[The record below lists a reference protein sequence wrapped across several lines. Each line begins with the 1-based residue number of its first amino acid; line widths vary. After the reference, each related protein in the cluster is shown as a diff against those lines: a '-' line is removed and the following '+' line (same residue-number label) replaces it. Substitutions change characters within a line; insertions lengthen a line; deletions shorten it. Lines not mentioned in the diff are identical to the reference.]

1 MKFITILQGGSLG
14 TPNLYYIIYGR
25 PLIEIDNDN
34 ATVKNNDNHSLSWQA
49 IRVVA
54 RILEFYWDHS
64 LPMYQKRVHI
74 FTIQSYA
81 LAAIKLTLI
90 ENSLYYISMI
100 YINEI

>member
-1 MKFITILQGGSLG
+1 M
-14 TPNLYYIIYGR
+14 
-25 PLIEIDNDN
+25 IEIDNDN
-34 ATVKNNDNHSLSWQA
+34 ATNKNNDNHSLFRWQA
-49 IRVVA
+49 IRLVA
-54 RILEFYWDHS
+54 RILGFYWDHS

-74 FTIQSYA
+74 FTIQYYA